1 MGRPPGRPV
10 RVAVDLGHP
19 GPTVPTDF
27 VGLSFEARNLPTLAA
42 LSNRGN
48 LVELLRALGP
58 GWLRFGGVSADKQT
72 AWVGDGARRPP
83 WATYSLGASDLRGL
97 AGLASRAGWRV
108 LLTVN
113 LGHYDPPAAARE
125 IAAAR
130 RALGRDLAAV
140 EIGNEPDAYVPQRLR
155 SPPWGYRA
163 YRAQADAYLAA
174 IRSVA
179 PGIAVAAPDA
189 SSGVPPLRWVSEEAA
204 SGRPALLT
212 DHFYPS
218 SSCGYKPV
226 VSDLLSPVTRRIGAS
241 MLARLAAISGAAHT
255 PLRVDETNSISCH
268 GQPGVSNSF
277 ASALWALDYL
287 SRAMRAGLGGVNF
300 HDLILQPLSY
310 SPIAG
315 TRAQVAAGA
324 LNAEPVF
331 YALLMARQLAGGRLL
346 PAGVSPATTSLS
358 ASAALASRSR
368 LQVLLVDYDE
378 PGAAPRAVHLGVPA
392 RFFGG
397 TVLRLRARSPAA
409 TAGVTLGGRAV
420 GADGRWRPATRLPGL
435 YGPPGGLSVGLAPGS
450 AALVTLYPRR

>member
-1 MGRPPGRPV
+1 M
-10 RVAVDLGHP
+10 RVSIDVGHP
-19 GPTVPTDF
+19 GPTVPGDF
-27 VGLSFEARNLPTLAA
+27 IGLSFEPRNLPTLAA
-42 LSNRGN
+42 LARRGN

-58 GWLRFGGVSADKQT
+58 GLLRFGGVSGDKQT
-72 AWVGDGARRPP
+72 AWVGERARRAS
-83 WATYSLGASDLRGL
+83 WATYAIGASDLRGL
-97 AGLASRAGWRV
+97 AELASRAGWRV
-108 LLTVN
+108 LLSVN
-113 LGHYDPPAAARE
+113 LGHYDPAAAAQE
-125 IAAAR
+125 ISAAR
-130 RALGRDLAAV
+130 RALGGELAAV
-140 EIGNEPDAYVPQRLR
+140 AIGNEPDAYVPQRLR
-155 SPPWGYRA
+155 SPPWDYRA

-179 PGIAVAAPDA
+179 PGIRVAAPDA
-189 SSGVPPLRWVSEEAA
+189 SSGVPPLRWVGEEAA
-204 SGRPALLT
+204 SGHPALLT

-241 MLARLAAISGAAHT
+241 MVERLAAISRAAHT

-277 ASALWALDYL
+277 ASSLWALDYL
-287 SRAMRAGLGGVNF
+287 SRAMRAGLGGVNL

-331 YALLMARQLAGGRLL
+331 YALLVARQLEGGRFL
-346 PAGVSPATTSLS
+346 PIGVTPAANSLS
-358 ASAALASRSR
+358 ASAALVSRGR

-378 PGAAPRAVHLGVPA
+378 PGTAPRAVHLGVPA

-409 TAGVTLGGRAV
+409 TTGVTLGGRPV
-420 GADGRWRPATRLPGL
+420 GADGRWRPAGRLPGL
-435 YGPPGGLSVGLAPGS
+435 YGPPGGLSVGLAPSS